1 MTWKHA
7 SHFISF
13 THPFFWLA
21 LGCLLLVFGIVVSR
35 ALSRRRAQMLGE
47 ETLVGH
53 LIRRRSPLVFGVRAF
68 LQIAGLL
75 FLLVALATPQTLGRK
90 HSVAASGLD
99 LVVAMDFSKSMNVRD
114 MFGSR
119 LEHAKREMNRLI
131 DRLGG
136 DQLGLV
142 AFAGTAMSYPVTTDH
157 ESAKMFW
164 ENLRPEDMPVG
175 GTAIARAL
183 EAARDLL
190 TDVRDPQVE
199 RAQVV
204 VLLSDG
210 EDLAGRPEDVAQEL
224 NKLGIRVFTIGIG
237 SPEGQLV
244 PTYGENGEVTGYVK
258 HEGQYVTS
266 RLDETTLMK
275 IAQITGG
282 KYFRATREDFGTE
295 RLLAAIADYKRSQA
309 EKQVFV
315 QRHEEYFWFLLP
327 GLFLLLLD
335 FLLLGDARLRRPAAA
350 GKEVQA

>member
-7 SHFISF
+7 AHFITW
-13 THPFFWLA
+13 THPFFWLT
-21 LGCLLLVFGIVVSR
+21 LGCLFLVFGIVISR
-35 ALSRRRAQMLGE
+35 ALARRRAQMLGDE
-47 ETLVGH
+47 ALVASLVRG
-53 LIRRRSPLVFGVRAF
+53 RSTLVFGMRAF
-68 LQIAGLL
+68 FQIAGVL
-75 FLLVALATPQTLGRK
+75 FLLIALATPQTMGRK
-90 HSVAASGLD
+90 LSTASEGLD

-114 MFGSR
+114 MLGSR

-136 DQLGLV
+136 DQVGLV
-142 AFAGTAMSYPVTTDH
+142 AFAGTAMSYPLTTDH

-183 EAARDLL
+183 DAARELL
-190 TDVRDPQVE
+190 VDVRDPKIE

-210 EDLAGRPEDVAQEL
+210 EDLMGRPEDAAREL

-237 SPEGQLV
+237 STDGQLV

-266 RLDETTLMK
+266 RLDEATLAK

-282 KYFRATREDFGTE
+282 QYFQATKEDFGTD

-309 EKQVFV
+309 EKQTFV
-315 QRHEEYFWFLLP
+315 QRKEEYTWFLLP
-327 GLFLLLLD
+327 GLFFLLLD
-335 FLLLGDARLRRPAAA
+335 FLLLGNAKLGRTVP
-350 GKEVQA
+350 KEGRA